1 MRILKNSIFAPY
13 IRAKRPPHISQPTDD
28 SRSGFIW
35 CLVTPRGYSKFSKNF
50 SKIFQNSASYGQNR
64 QKTYF
69 FESLKNQRVTKKFEN
84 FFLPCISTYMELSRK
99 KKIWDGNFFRFRDIF
114 SQNFAILR
122 MSITWLKNDRK
133 KFYSLIF
140 FSKFIHLCDTPQ
152 WVT

>member
-1 MRILKNSIFAPY
+1 MTGADLSDFDQTRTIYPPWDVKFWGKKFSKNFRGILRNLKISIFAPY

-35 CLVTPRGYSKFSKNF
+35 SLVTPRGYSKFSKIF

-99 KKIWDGNFFRFRDIF
+99 KKFGM
-114 SQNFAILR
+114 A
-122 MSITWLKNDRK
+122 
-133 KFYSLIF
+133 IF
-140 FSKFIHLCDTPQ
+140 FVFEIFLDYIT
-152 WVT
+152 